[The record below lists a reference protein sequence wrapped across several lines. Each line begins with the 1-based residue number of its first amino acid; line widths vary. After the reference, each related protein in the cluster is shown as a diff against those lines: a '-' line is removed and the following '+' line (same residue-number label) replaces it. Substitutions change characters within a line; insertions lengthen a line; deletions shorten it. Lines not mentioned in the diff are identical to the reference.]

1 MAVQWFGLN
10 TSTAGGSGLIP
21 GWGTEVPQVCSI
33 AKKKKKENYS
43 QFFFFFGFGN

>member
-43 QFFFFFGFGN
+43 QFFFFWFW

>member
-33 AKKKKKENYS
+33 AKKRKKKTTVS
-43 QFFFFFGFGN
+43 FFFFGFGN